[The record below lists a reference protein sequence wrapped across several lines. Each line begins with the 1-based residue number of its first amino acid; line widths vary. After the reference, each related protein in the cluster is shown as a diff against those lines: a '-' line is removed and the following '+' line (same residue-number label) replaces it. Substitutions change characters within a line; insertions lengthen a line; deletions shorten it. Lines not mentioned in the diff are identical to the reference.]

1 MKTSPHRNLNP
12 APDLRHTYFEANK
25 HILASLTLEPHVR
38 DIELEGEN
46 IFPVCDVLLFR
57 IY

>member
-12 APDLRHTYFEANK
+12 APDLRHTGFGAST
-25 HILASLTLEPHVR
+25 HILASSTLEPHVR
-38 DIELEGEN
+38 VIELEGEN